1 MTTID
6 YEFLYAFTK
15 EILELEK
22 TIRWAGIT
30 NKFGTLLN
38 FEHKQGVQ
46 MLLTEE
52 ENEEYAANTI
62 SRQKTR
68 VKFQQKIGNLL
79 YAFGRYQKVNRAT
92 VPINESYYLLL
103 TLDVEQKDFNTII
116 MDKIIPLIEKH
127 KPKFDK
133 YSVGESWRNKAAKI
147 AAPVTMTLPYRKCHV
162 IRRQPLG

>member
-22 TIRWAGIT
+22 TIRWVGIT

-52 ENEEYAANTI
+52 ENEDYAANTI

-68 VKFQQKIGNLL
+68 VKFQPKIGNLL

-116 MDKIIPLIEKH
+116 MDNIIPLIEKH

-133 YSVGESWRNKAAKI
+133 YTVGES
-147 AAPVTMTLPYRKCHV
+147 
-162 IRRQPLG
+162 

>member
-22 TIRWAGIT
+22 TIRWVGIT

-68 VKFQQKIGNLL
+68 VKFQPKIGNLL

-103 TLDVEQKDFNTII
+103 TLDVEQTDFNTII

-133 YSVGESWRNKAAKI
+133 YAVGES
-147 AAPVTMTLPYRKCHV
+147 
-162 IRRQPLG
+162 

>member
-1 MTTID
+1 
-6 YEFLYAFTK
+6 
-15 EILELEK
+15 
-22 TIRWAGIT
+22 
-30 NKFGTLLN
+30 
-38 FEHKQGVQ
+38 

-68 VKFQQKIGNLL
+68 VKFQPKIGNLL

-133 YSVGESWRNKAAKI
+133 YAVGES
-147 AAPVTMTLPYRKCHV
+147 
-162 IRRQPLG
+162 

>member
-22 TIRWAGIT
+22 TIRWVGIT

-68 VKFQQKIGNLL
+68 VKFQPKIGNLL

-133 YSVGESWRNKAAKI
+133 YAVAE
-147 AAPVTMTLPYRKCHV
+147 P
-162 IRRQPLG
+162 

>member
-15 EILELEK
+15 EVLELEK
-22 TIRWAGIT
+22 TIRWVGIT

-68 VKFQQKIGNLL
+68 VKFQPKIGNLL
-79 YAFGRYQKVNRAT
+79 YAFGRYQKVNRVT

-127 KPKFDK
+127 KSKFDK
-133 YSVGESWRNKAAKI
+133 YAEGES
-147 AAPVTMTLPYRKCHV
+147 
-162 IRRQPLG
+162 

>member
-22 TIRWAGIT
+22 TIRWVGIT

-52 ENEEYAANTI
+52 ENEDYAANTI

-68 VKFQQKIGNLL
+68 VKFQPKIGNLL

-116 MDKIIPLIEKH
+116 MEKIIPLIEKH
-127 KPKFDK
+127 KPNFDK
-133 YSVGESWRNKAAKI
+133 YAMGES
-147 AAPVTMTLPYRKCHV
+147 
-162 IRRQPLG
+162 

>member
-6 YEFLYAFTK
+6 YEFLYSFTK

-22 TIRWAGIT
+22 TIRWVGIT

-68 VKFQQKIGNLL
+68 VKFQPKIGNLL

-133 YSVGESWRNKAAKI
+133 YAAGE
-147 AAPVTMTLPYRKCHV
+147 P
-162 IRRQPLG
+162 

>member
-15 EILELEK
+15 EVLELEK
-22 TIRWAGIT
+22 MIRWVGIT

-46 MLLTEE
+46 MLLTDE

-68 VKFQQKIGNLL
+68 VKFQPKIGNLL

-127 KPKFDK
+127 KSKFDK
-133 YSVGESWRNKAAKI
+133 YAEGES
-147 AAPVTMTLPYRKCHV
+147 
-162 IRRQPLG
+162 

>member
-15 EILELEK
+15 EVLELEK
-22 TIRWAGIT
+22 TIRWVGIT

-68 VKFQQKIGNLL
+68 VKFQPKIGNLL

-127 KPKFDK
+127 KSKFDK
-133 YSVGESWRNKAAKI
+133 YAEGESWRKQSRKASCFRN
-147 AAPVTMTLPYRKCHV
+147 YDSHV
-162 IRRQPLG
+162 LEMS

>member
-6 YEFLYAFTK
+6 YEHLYAFTK
-15 EILELEK
+15 EVLDLDK

-30 NKFGTLLN
+30 NKFGILLN
-38 FEHKQGVQ
+38 FEQKQGIQ

-52 ENEEYAANTI
+52 ENEEYAVNTI

-68 VKFQQKIGNLL
+68 IKFQPKIGNLL

-92 VPINESYYLLL
+92 IPINESYYLLL

-116 MDKIIPLIEKH
+116 MEKVIPLIEKH
-127 KPKFDK
+127 KSKFDK
-133 YSVGESWRNKAAKI
+133 YAEEDS
-147 AAPVTMTLPYRKCHV
+147 
-162 IRRQPLG
+162 

>member
-22 TIRWAGIT
+22 TIRWVGIT

-68 VKFQQKIGNLL
+68 VKFQPKIGNLL

-116 MDKIIPLIEKH
+116 MEKIIPLIDKH

-133 YSVGESWRNKAAKI
+133 YAMGESWRK
-147 AAPVTMTLPYRKCHV
+147 
-162 IRRQPLG
+162 

>member
-22 TIRWAGIT
+22 TIRWVGIT

-68 VKFQQKIGNLL
+68 VKFQPKIGNLL

-127 KPKFDK
+127 KRKFYK
-133 YSVGESWRNKAAKI
+133 YAMGESWRK
-147 AAPVTMTLPYRKCHV
+147 
-162 IRRQPLG
+162 

>member
-22 TIRWAGIT
+22 TIRWVGIT

-68 VKFQQKIGNLL
+68 VKFQPKIGNLL

-116 MDKIIPLIEKH
+116 MEKIIPLIETH
-127 KPKFDK
+127 KPNFDK
-133 YSVGESWRNKAAKI
+133 YAMGESWRK
-147 AAPVTMTLPYRKCHV
+147 
-162 IRRQPLG
+162 